1 MTKIINMTTHDVTM
15 LSNNDNIVKVFPKN
29 TEILR
34 LTETTRPVEVID
46 GVLITHTEYSE
57 PVNLPTET
65 DDTYYI
71 VSQMVKN
78 NLKNRKD
85 LLVPTDI
92 KRNAEGVILGARAL
106 GV

>member
-15 LSNNDNIVKVFPKN
+15 LDKNDNVVKVFPKSLE
-29 TEILR
+29 TLR
-34 LTETTRPVEVID
+34 LTETTRPVAVVD
-46 GVLITHTEYSE
+46 GVLITHTDYDA
-57 PVNLPTET
+57 PVNLPDET

-78 NLKNRKD
+78 TLSHRRD
-85 LLVPTDI
+85 LLVPTDV
-92 KRNAEGVILGARAL
+92 KRNFEGVVLGARAL